1 MSCENK
7 ILALGRMLI
16 LSLNLVLFTNVSGQ
30 RGPKEVSNDSL
41 SLEAISERVG
51 TFLNEQIAL
60 ANPVKTVNDTA
71 LLRLLFDSQYGETN
85 QNLAFQQFYDAQA
98 RALRGDI
105 GLNLVGNYTENF
117 NPGVLE
123 NEDLSFYRRAYLGLD
138 WNLLSGGWY
147 TNYRK
152 AKVLEKEKEIQMATM
167 ALQSK
172 DANYLYLQNYITY
185 VFKLEKLKKLNQR
198 RTVLSEQL
206 RTARQLY
213 FLRYTTWEDVL
224 DLQSKWLEVDAMR
237 NNDKVYYDPMLKD
250 AFPPV
255 MLEESFVP
263 NFLPILD
270 IDPAKM
276 IALFN
281 KENESSPIKDLELEK
296 FQLEHNK
303 WQEWSVKPYFRYNF
317 MVTPQKGDVTYS
329 SLGLSVS
336 VPIKS
341 GSKRRD
347 AEEAKRKILTND
359 EDMSTFGSGSELLNN
374 YYEYQFKK
382 TQFISFYF
390 KKLKAEEKIRKEIV
404 KRDLGLESFS
414 PLHAIALMDEKISI
428 EVELI
433 DIKKDM
439 YLKFLKI
446 YSLLK
451 SSNPNSF
458 ISVIHPEELVRRYQG
473 DRYLYVWSDDF
484 KSRPISE
491 TIAYLINSEISVV
504 LLSVG
509 SDIKGDDPRL
519 DAFVSQCNANNIK
532 IQLMIGTKEPKGDA
546 LISSITSKVELAAR
560 LGIQGIHL
568 DVEPHTLP
576 AYRGNQEAIMA
587 DYLPTLAYARG
598 LVDSARLALTVS
610 IPVNWEGD
618 LLEKVYDLSDKVMLM
633 AYEETNLTDLLRRIS
648 EELSTNSQKSVVAL
662 SASDFSDRLA
672 FETFIQKLIR
682 EGKINAVALHDLGRL
697 IQLDNRSVYKP

>member
-30 RGPKEVSNDSL
+30 RGPKEVSSDSL

-618 LLEKVYDLSDKVMLM
+618 LLEQVYDLSDKVMLM
-633 AYEETNLTDLLRRIS
+633 AYEETNLTDLIRRIS

>member
-1 MSCENK
+1 
-7 ILALGRMLI
+7 
-16 LSLNLVLFTNVSGQ
+16 
-30 RGPKEVSNDSL
+30 
-41 SLEAISERVG
+41 
-51 TFLNEQIAL
+51 
-60 ANPVKTVNDTA
+60 
-71 LLRLLFDSQYGETN
+71 
-85 QNLAFQQFYDAQA
+85 
-98 RALRGDI
+98 
-105 GLNLVGNYTENF
+105 
-117 NPGVLE
+117 
-123 NEDLSFYRRAYLGLD
+123 
-138 WNLLSGGWY
+138 
-147 TNYRK
+147 
-152 AKVLEKEKEIQMATM
+152 
-167 ALQSK
+167 
-172 DANYLYLQNYITY
+172 
-185 VFKLEKLKKLNQR
+185 
-198 RTVLSEQL
+198 
-206 RTARQLY
+206 
-213 FLRYTTWEDVL
+213 
-224 DLQSKWLEVDAMR
+224 
-237 NNDKVYYDPMLKD
+237 
-250 AFPPV
+250 
-255 MLEESFVP
+255 
-263 NFLPILD
+263 
-270 IDPAKM
+270 
-276 IALFN
+276 
-281 KENESSPIKDLELEK
+281 
-296 FQLEHNK
+296 
-303 WQEWSVKPYFRYNF
+303 

-618 LLEKVYDLSDKVMLM
+618 LLEQVYDLSDKVMLM

>member
-30 RGPKEVSNDSL
+30 RGPKEVSSDSL

-60 ANPVKTVNDTA
+60 ANPVKSVNDTA

-618 LLEKVYDLSDKVMLM
+618 LLEQVYDLSDKVMLM